1 MEFILSKNL
10 LIVKATDGE
19 NKLGNAG
26 VAGGNGSVMNCKTG
40 IDIYII
46 LILCIKYITNENLL
60 YSSGT
65 LYSFP
70 SKKGG
75 SKKERI
81 YVYI

>member
-46 LILCIKYITNENLL
+46 LILCIQNNKVNGNGIILISNYLKRKWVECSNQKTKT
-60 YSSGT
+60 G
-65 LYSFP
+65 
-70 SKKGG
+70 
-75 SKKERI
+75 
-81 YVYI
+81 